1 MEDLLPKT
9 GYRARI
15 MNAVKHDKNHP
26 VNNGVKMQ
34 AHHLVSAKGVQLAGM
49 GQKLAALGYE
59 INVLENLILLPST
72 LQGACYLRVQLHRS
86 DHSYHDD
93 EHPRS
98 YHEEVKVRLQKL
110 VDFLKSCEGCD
121 GYDQEKNRK
130 KLQSKIDKVSGKIAE
145 AIGEFEV
152 PLTRIFFHFNE
163 NSRVGCGNSDTID
176 GHKGHECSVERM
188 HRNHNSVWQKNE
200 NITFN
205 ISGRYRLRVGR

>member
-15 MNAVKHDKNHP
+15 INAVKHDKNHP

-49 GQKLAALGYE
+49 GARLVALGYD

-110 VDFLKSCEGCD
+110 VEFLKSCGGCD
-121 GYDQEKNRK
+121 GSDQDKTRK
-130 KLQSKIDKVSGKIAE
+130 KVQSRIDKISEKIAE
-145 AIGEFEV
+145 KIGEFDV
-152 PLTRIFFHFNE
+152 PLTRIYAHFKE
-163 NSRVGCGNSDTID
+163 DSDVGCGNSDSID
-176 GHKGHECSVERM
+176 GHSGHRCSVERM
-188 HRNHNSVWQKNE
+188 HRNHNAVGRKNE
-200 NITFN
+200 NITLQM
-205 ISGRYRLRVGR
+205 SDAYRLRVGK